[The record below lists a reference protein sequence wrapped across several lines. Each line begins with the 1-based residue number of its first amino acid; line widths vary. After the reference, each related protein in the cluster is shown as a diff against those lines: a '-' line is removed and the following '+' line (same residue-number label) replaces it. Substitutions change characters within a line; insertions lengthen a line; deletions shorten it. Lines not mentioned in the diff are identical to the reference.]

1 MMVPP
6 ERFGSF
12 SLSPRKMMITK
23 LTLACSL
30 FTALLVGSQTAR
42 SEDLGISLVP
52 DDAAFVAS
60 TLRGRE
66 QYDRIVGS
74 NAFASLMDLKSVAK
88 ALDEFAKQQTQPG
101 NPMAIAMMMMQMP
114 DNQEAI
120 DLLKDMVATDTF
132 VFGSSSWV
140 TASKL
145 FKIIQ
150 SAQRAGSFTTLT
162 KGTDLEIESD
172 DSGPN
177 MIIAKA
183 IAENK

>member
-1 MMVPP
+1 MLKQLVQMMVPP

-74 NAFASLMDLKSVAK
+74 NAFASLKDLKSVAK

-101 NPMAIAMMMMQMP
+101 NPMAIAMMTVSYTH
-114 DNQEAI
+114 
-120 DLLKDMVATDTF
+120 L
-132 VFGSSSWV
+132 
-140 TASKL
+140 
-145 FKIIQ
+145 
-150 SAQRAGSFTTLT
+150 RAHET
-162 KGTDLEIESD
+162 
-172 DSGPN
+172 
-177 MIIAKA
+177 
-183 IAENK
+183 

>member
-1 MMVPP
+1 
-6 ERFGSF
+6 
-12 SLSPRKMMITK
+12 
-23 LTLACSL
+23 
-30 FTALLVGSQTAR
+30 
-42 SEDLGISLVP
+42 
-52 DDAAFVAS
+52 
-60 TLRGRE
+60 
-66 QYDRIVGS
+66 
-74 NAFASLMDLKSVAK
+74 
-88 ALDEFAKQQTQPG
+88 
-101 NPMAIAMMMMQMP
+101 MMMQMP

-177 MIIAKA
+177 MIIAKVMEEEA
-183 IAENK
+183 A